1 MASGVHTVHKDGL
14 WINEVDGEPVDG
26 GFLRKE
32 DAVRA
37 GRDAAI
43 ARGAEHAIHHLDGT
57 IGEKNSYGPDRRDVP
72 G

>member
-1 MASGVHTVHKDGL
+1 MASSVHTVHKDGL
-14 WINEVDGEPVDG
+14 WINEVQGEPVDG

-32 DAVRA
+32 DAVGA

-43 ARGAEHAIHHLDGT
+43 ARQTEHVVHDLDGT
-57 IGEKNSYGPDRRDVP
+57 IGEKNSYGADPRNVP

>member
-1 MASGVHTVHKDGL
+1 MASSVHTVHKDGL
-14 WINEVDGEPVDG
+14 WINEVQGEPVDG

-43 ARGAEHAIHHLDGT
+43 ARGAEHSVHNLDGT
-57 IGEKNSYGPDRRDVP
+57 IGEKNSYGHDSPDVP

>member
-1 MASGVHTVHKDGL
+1 MRGSVHTVHKDGM
-14 WINEVDGEPVDG
+14 WINEVQGEPVDG

-37 GRDAAI
+37 GREAAI
-43 ARGAEHAIHHLDGT
+43 ARRAEHSVHNLDGT
-57 IGEKNSYGPDRRDVP
+57 IGEKNSYGPDPRNVP

>member
-1 MASGVHTVHKDGL
+1 MSSSVHTVHKDGM
-14 WINEVDGEPVDG
+14 WINEVQGEPVDG

-37 GRDAAI
+37 GRDAAL
-43 ARGAEHAIHHLDGT
+43 ARGAEHAIHNLDGT
-57 IGEKNSYGPDRRDVP
+57 IAEKNSYGNDPRNVP

>member
-14 WINEVDGEPVDG
+14 WINEVQGEPVDG

-37 GRDAAI
+37 GREAAV
-43 ARGAEHAIHHLDGT
+43 ARGAEHSIHDLDGT
-57 IGEKNSYGPDRRDVP
+57 IGEKNSYGGDPRDVP